1 MTGIVFFRTENRA
14 AVVDFYTEYLE
25 FDVWLEQDGG
35 CTILERDNLLLGF
48 CDGETTETEGI
59 ITVVVDDRD
68 AVDALFE
75 DLEDV
80 ADDEP
85 HENEA
90 FDIYQFFATDPDGRT
105 VEVQTFLHS
114 TPPV

>member
-1 MTGIVFFRTENRA
+1 MTGIVFFRTEKRA
-14 AVVDFYTEYLE
+14 AVVDFYTDRLG
-25 FDVWLEQDGG
+25 FQQWLEQDGG
-35 CTILERDNLLLGF
+35 CTILERENLLLGF
-48 CDGETTETEGI
+48 CDSDTTETEGI

-68 AVDALFE
+68 AVDALFGT
-75 DLEDV
+75 LEDV
-80 ADDEP
+80 TADEP

-105 VEVQTFLHS
+105 VEIQTFLHS

>member
-1 MTGIVFFRTENRA
+1 MTGIVFFRSENRIA
-14 AVVDFYTEYLE
+14 TVDFYTERLGFE
-25 FDVWLEQDGG
+25 EWLEQDGG
-35 CTILERDNLLLGF
+35 CTILKRDNLLLGF
-48 CDGETTETEGI
+48 CDGDTTETEGI

-68 AVDALFE
+68 AVDTLFE
-75 DLEDV
+75 NLQDR
-80 ADDEP
+80 AQDEP

-105 VEVQTFLHS
+105 VEIQTFLHS

>member
-1 MTGIVFFRTENRA
+1 MGGIVFFRTDRRSQVCE
-14 AVVDFYTEYLE
+14 FYTERLGFE
-25 FDVWLEQDGG
+25 EWLEQDGG
-35 CTILERDNLLLGF
+35 CTILERDTLLIGF
-48 CDGETTETEGI
+48 CDGDTTETEGI

-68 AVDALFE
+68 AVDALFA

-90 FDIYQFFATDPDGRT
+90 FDIYQFFVTDPDGRT
-105 VEVQTFLHS
+105 VEIQTFLHS

>member
-1 MTGIVFFRTENRA
+1 MPGIVFFRTEKRA
-14 AVVDFYTEYLE
+14 AVVDFYTERLG
-25 FDVWLEQDGG
+25 FQQWLEQEAG
-35 CTILERDNLLLGF
+35 CTILERDNLLVGF
-48 CDGETTETEGI
+48 CDGDSSETEGI
-59 ITVVVDDRD
+59 VTVVVEDRD

-75 DLEDV
+75 ALEDV
-80 ADDEP
+80 AREQP

-105 VEVQTFLHS
+105 VEIQTFLHP

>member
-1 MTGIVFFRTENRA
+1 MAGIVFFRTDSRTDVCA
-14 AVVDFYTEYLE
+14 FYTERLDFE
-25 FDVWLEQDGG
+25 EWLEQDGG

-48 CDGETTETEGI
+48 CDGDTTETEGI
-59 ITVVVDDRD
+59 VTVVVDDRD
-68 AVDALFE
+68 AVDTLFE
-75 DLEDV
+75 ELEDV
-80 ADDEP
+80 AADEP

-105 VEVQTFLHS
+105 VEIQTFLHS